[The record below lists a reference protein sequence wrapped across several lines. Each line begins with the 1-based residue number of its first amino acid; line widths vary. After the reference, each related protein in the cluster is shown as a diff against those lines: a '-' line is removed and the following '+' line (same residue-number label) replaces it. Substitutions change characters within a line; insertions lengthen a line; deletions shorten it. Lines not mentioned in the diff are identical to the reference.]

1 MFSIGA
7 LACAVSGGGSRRR
20 KRGEV
25 LFHLYRESDWQR
37 QYTYLHNINDVDVA
51 ALSPSTSGQFNACAR
66 WNVIDCKIA
75 MNKSLQSF
83 HLNSLTHTL
92 LRQLRMLL
100 FFFYYYYFVLFHLLF
115 AYLLRISVD
124 SVGRGIALP
133 LTDVCLALLLGKVIK
148 FFKCNSVYWQL
159 QQWWM
164 LNEQYQG
171 ADAMAV
177 HRQSRADRSTKEL
190 NAIMRVH
197 ICYICIK
204 NRPITEGKVCNITD
218 NFISSYKT
226 VYNKYSMLVEYG
238 KMWCFQVIYNVLI
251 WLTLGHDIEDY
262 TGTFFVLLLQ

>member
-1 MFSIGA
+1 MASAWSDNITEENGQCVVYIYFSIRRSIHLNESRRESTYSMCRVPYEDLLYRCNAMFSIGA

-100 FFFYYYYFVLFHLLF
+100 FFFIIIILFSFTCFSRTFCVFLSILSAEGSLCH
-115 AYLLRISVD
+115 
-124 SVGRGIALP
+124 
-133 LTDVCLALLLGKVIK
+133 
-148 FFKCNSVYWQL
+148 WQTCV
-159 QQWWM
+159 WHCCW
-164 LNEQYQG
+164 
-171 ADAMAV
+171 V
-177 HRQSRADRSTKEL
+177 KS
-190 NAIMRVH
+190 
-197 ICYICIK
+197 
-204 NRPITEGKVCNITD
+204 
-218 NFISSYKT
+218 
-226 VYNKYSMLVEYG
+226 
-238 KMWCFQVIYNVLI
+238 
-251 WLTLGHDIEDY
+251 
-262 TGTFFVLLLQ
+262 

>member
-1 MFSIGA
+1 MASAWSDNITEESGQCVVYIYFSIRRSIHLNESRRESTYSMCRVPYEDLLYRCNAMFSIGA

-115 AYLLRISVD
+115 AYLSRISID

-197 ICYICIK
+197 ICY
-204 NRPITEGKVCNITD
+204 NM
-218 NFISSYKT
+218 YK
-226 VYNKYSMLVEYG
+226 K
-238 KMWCFQVIYNVLI
+238 
-251 WLTLGHDIEDY
+251 
-262 TGTFFVLLLQ
+262 